1 FLFGS
6 NLSWVHFGPWRAGL
20 VPCHP
25 FPPLLLEFALAS
37 VTASVLP
44 SHVCAP
50 VSASSSQVNVGPS
63 SGVPTPCTVHVAVRP
78 LVPMP
83 AAAESI
89 ATWQISLPVIHAAQ
103 TFVPLMI
110 LHPALASVAARPI
123 AQMAT

>member
-1 FLFGS
+1 
-6 NLSWVHFGPWRAGL
+6 
-20 VPCHP
+20 
-25 FPPLLLEFALAS
+25 LLLLLLVFTPAS
-37 VTASVLP
+37 AAASVLP

-50 VSASSSQVNVGPS
+50 VSWESSQKK
-63 SGVPTPCTVHVAVRP
+63 SGGGSLEMPAPRTLHVAVRP